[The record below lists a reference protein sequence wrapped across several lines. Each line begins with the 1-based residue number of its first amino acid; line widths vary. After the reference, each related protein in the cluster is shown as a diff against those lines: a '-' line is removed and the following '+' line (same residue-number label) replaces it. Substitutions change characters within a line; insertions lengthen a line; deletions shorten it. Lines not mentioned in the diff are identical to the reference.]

1 MTEIFAKSPH
11 FLTLTRSDSRISTV
25 VKLAIF
31 VGYTFFRLNFFTP
44 NLFTPNF
51 FTPNL
56 FTPNFFTPIYTNFH
70 KTVFEC
76 GVILVLIW
84 CKKSKILV

>member
-51 FTPNL
+51 FTP
-56 FTPNFFTPIYTNFH
+56 IYTNFH

-76 GVILVLIW
+76 GVILLLIW